1 MFGVIIGLIGVLCLL
16 LYFGMTAVEVLIKYS
31 ILALRFIFWFIPLWI
46 KAAAIFFYGWGW
58 VLYYLTVNK
67 QILRQIR
74 ESEKLKSAYDYQ
86 QKQAWQR
93 QQDEFRLLIPVE
105 KYPYANRELFGKLAV
120 CIHKKEYDKLPVLEN
135 EIKESHFNN
144 IHHPEILNANENRKL
159 YEYEDIKDLLPFEQN
174 KTFRITCDIREING
188 IFVVLAQSEWT
199 GAKKLWHTN
208 VFYQA
213 MEALPL
219 AKEYITLYE
228 DKKIESVWLDM
239 DELNQSIEKLKEEAK
254 LYTYDDVK
262 DITPIRVRKRYGVT
276 SDVRRINDR
285 YVIVVE
291 TDDGKD
297 RILFQMKD
305 HNDAMCALS
314 QMVGFITGRSG
325 KFDTARWLY
334 VDRSTKKAVLDP
346 PRE

>member
-1 MFGVIIGLIGVLCLL
+1 MFGVIIGLIGVLCLF

-58 VLYYLTVNK
+58 LLYHLTGNK
-67 QILRQIR
+67 QLLRQIR
-74 ESEKLKSAYDYQ
+74 ESEKMKNAYDYE

-93 QQDEFRLLIPVE
+93 QQDEYKLLIPVE

-159 YEYEDIKDLLPFEQN
+159 YEYEDIKDLLPLEQN

-334 VDRSTKKAVLDP
+334 VDRSTKKAVLDL